1 MADAV
6 AASTDL
12 LGGVRRLH
20 LVGVAGAG
28 MSALAKLTFQSGL
41 EVSGSD
47 LRGGIELAALADLG
61 VNTWAGHHPELLE
74 GVELVVASSAI
85 PDNDPELVAAAGR
98 GIEVW
103 RRPRLLQELTRSLNT
118 IGPTGTHGKTT
129 TSALM
134 VMGLRATGIDPS
146 FVIGGDLQDLG
157 TNAHLGSDPPLVLE
171 ADEAFGTFEL
181 LNLRGLVVTNVEPEH
196 LDYFE
201 TADQMENTFVDV
213 ARRVIGPVV
222 CCLDDP
228 GSLRVAQRTGAVT
241 YGLDDG
247 ADWHLTD
254 LDECGHKV
262 SFLLRVPDG
271 PVIEVEVPRPG
282 RHVAL
287 NAAGALVLLGELGHD
302 LEKAARGLATFAG
315 VKRRFELRGHVGGV
329 TLIDDYAHHP
339 TEVAAVIRA
348 ARSGS
353 YRRIW
358 AVFQPHLFSRTK
370 LLYREFGVA
379 LAAADRVVVTDVYA
393 AREEPIPGVTGDL
406 IADAARR
413 AGAQVLYVSH
423 RGDIAGAIAPE
434 LGAGDLVLSMGAGDI
449 TLLPGEVAA
458 LLSSRGSR

>member
-1 MADAV
+1 MTEPVSAG
-6 AASTDL
+6 SDL
-12 LGGVRRLH
+12 LRGLRRLH

-47 LRGGIELAALADLG
+47 LRDGIELAALADLG
-61 VNTWAGHHPELLE
+61 VTTWAGHRPEFLE

-85 PDNDPELVAAAGR
+85 PDNDPELVAAVGR

-103 RRPRLLQELTRSLNT
+103 RRPRLLQEITRSLNT

-134 VMGLRATGIDPS
+134 VTGLRATGIDPS

-157 TNAHLGSDPPLVLE
+157 TNAHLGADPPLVLE

-201 TADQMENTFVDV
+201 TADQMENTFVEV
-213 ARRVIGPVV
+213 ARRVVGPVV

-241 YGLDDG
+241 YGFEER
-247 ADWHLTD
+247 AAWHLTD
-254 LDECGHKV
+254 LTESGNKV
-262 SFLLRVPDG
+262 SFLLRSPQGSVN
-271 PVIEVEVPRPG
+271 EVEVPRPG

-315 VKRRFELRGHVGGV
+315 VKRRFELRGNVGGV

-348 ARSGS
+348 ARSGR

-379 LAAADRVVVTDVYA
+379 LAGADRIVVTDVYA

-406 IADAARR
+406 VADAARR
-413 AGAQVLYVSH
+413 AGAQVQYVSH
-423 RGDIAGAIAPE
+423 RADVARTIAPE
-434 LGAGDLVLSMGAGDI
+434 LGPGDLVLSMGAGDI
-449 TLLPGEVAA
+449 TLLSGEIAA
-458 LLSSRGSR
+458 LLSSRSSR